1 MSEPTIWLGVHY
13 LHLLAMAFF
22 VGGQLVVVA
31 AVVPVERRFSDPARL
46 RAIARRFG
54 IGSLIALVILAST
67 GSAMAFHEGYWDDG
81 TLQLKLVIVG
91 LVVALT
97 TLHLVWPR
105 LRVLQVVIFVASLAA
120 VWLGLNIAH

>member
-1 MSEPTIWLGVHY
+1 MNGSAWLGIHY

-22 VGGQLVVVA
+22 VGGQLVVVG
-31 AVVPVERRFSDPARL
+31 AVLPIERRFADRTRL

-54 IGSLIALVILAST
+54 IGSLIALLVLGAT
-67 GSAMAFHEGYWDDG
+67 GAAMASHAGYWDDG

-97 TLHLVWPR
+97 TLHLIWPR
-105 LRVLQVVIFVASLAA
+105 VHQLSAVILLGSMAT
-120 VWLGLNIAH
+120 VWLGLDLAH